1 MSEEEV
7 KEESR
12 MQSYS
17 TYDYKDVVK
26 GIEVSTV
33 YIHALER
40 IITDMIT
47 KDESIAVTIG
57 ETFQKFNQIV
67 EANQKFI
74 DPKTTDEEKEEIQK
88 NTVKLNKFES
98 DVYTLFSLLQQIKF
112 RAREQ
117 NLEQK
122 TETSATKEDIKELTE
137 MMMAGKSVTS
147 KLESLKSKMSI
158 VK

>member
-1 MSEEEV
+1 
-7 KEESR
+7 
-12 MQSYS
+12 
-17 TYDYKDVVK
+17 
-26 GIEVSTV
+26 
-33 YIHALER
+33 
-40 IITDMIT
+40 MIT